1 MSEWKKVKIGD
12 FLKRKRIPIQLESDK
27 EYKLITIK
35 LYHKGVY
42 LRGNKKGSEIHSNMY
57 KVSKGDFIL
66 SGIDARNGAFGI
78 VPDSLD
84 GAIVTNDFWYFD
96 IDELIIKKE
105 FFLWLTS
112 TPVFLD
118 ACQKASMGE
127 TQRIRLQKDAFFN
140 YQIKCP
146 SIEYQDEFL
155 ARINPII
162 EKIKI
167 IQSETEKQT
176 KYAKLLRQ
184 NILQEAI
191 EGKLTADW
199 RKQNP
204 VQKGNPDYDAE
215 ALFEQIQ
222 KGEVSPSLQP
232 ATQFSATPSA
242 GSNAAR
248 NARSKTL
255 ASITDEEKP
264 FEIPEGWKW
273 VRLGEVI
280 KYTENLDIQ
289 KKLKETDLIKYVDI
303 DSIDNHNFEIR
314 DYKEK
319 TVGELS
325 SRARRVLKK
334 DYIIY
339 STVRPY
345 LCNIA
350 IIKTEYKNYIGS
362 TGFNVF
368 KTIGVKKEYIFY
380 FLLSDYIINLYKAL
394 MQGFNSP
401 SINNQQFD
409 NTLIPLPPLKEQE
422 EIVNKIETL
431 LAKVTTLE
439 NQIQERKT
447 LSDKLIFGIIKENL
461 EGEK

>member
-12 FLKRKRIPIQLESDK
+12 ICKIEKGTTGIASAEPGQYPLVVTAEERKTCSTYQFDCEAVCIPLVSSSGHGKKSLKNVHYQSGKFALGTILCAVIPNNPQEL
-27 EYKLITIK
+27 
-35 LYHKGVY
+35 
-42 LRGNKKGSEIHSNMY
+42 
-57 KVSKGDFIL
+57 
-66 SGIDARNGAFGI
+66 DARYLHQYLQFYKDIILVPLMKGAAN
-78 VPDSLD
+78 VSLSMK
-84 GAIVTNDFWYFD
+84 D
-96 IDELIIKKE
+96 ILAVEFPLPPIERQRELSNLFVSLQEKQKE
-105 FFLWLTS
+105 LS
-112 TPVFLD
+112 
-118 ACQKASMGE
+118 A
-127 TQRIRLQKDAFFN
+127 
-140 YQIKCP
+140 
-146 SIEYQDEFL
+146 EY
-155 ARINPII
+155 
-162 EKIKI
+162 
-167 IQSETEKQT
+167 EKQT
-176 KYAKLLRQ
+176 DYAKLLRQ
-184 NILQEAI
+184 NILQQAI

-232 ATQFSATPSA
+232 ASQFSATPSA

-248 NARSKTL
+248 NARSKHL
-255 ASITDEEKP
+255 APITDEEKP

-273 VRLGEVI
+273 VRLGVVI
-280 KYTENLDIQ
+280 EYTENLDIQ

-303 DSIDNHNFEIR
+303 DSIDNHNYEIR

-350 IIKTEYKNYIGS
+350 IIKHEYNNYIGS

-368 KTIGVKKEYIFY
+368 RTKGTKKEYVFY
-380 FLLSDYIINLYKAL
+380 FLLSDYIINLYKDL

-401 SINNQQFD
+401 SINNQQFE
-409 NTLIPLPPLKEQE
+409 NTLIPLPPLKEQK

-431 LAKVTTLE
+431 LSKVTILE
-439 NQIQERKT
+439 NQIQERKS

-461 EGEK
+461 EAGK